1 MIGEKKF
8 SMSKFTIGNSVFA
21 LLNVGW
27 IHLLLIPY
35 IRSNG
40 FNPISVSMIQSIE
53 TITFFSFLLLGGIFF
68 DRFGARTTFAISRI
82 ADIIAIGLL
91 LRPTFFNICVSV
103 ILFGISYGT
112 LWGKYTSFIYNTLSY
127 YGKLSK
133 YPSSAI
139 VFFFVWDIAV
149 SLGAFCSSLLLK
161 NSSYDMLIYVSLL
174 IKIASLIVVFIIVPS
189 GNSWEMLSFK
199 SKSIKHI
206 FISIYECAKS
216 SKNFTLLLLFYGAL
230 NFFCWEMASAIGERI
245 LLDHQW
251 SSSDVARYIS
261 ILSSIMAIGTLI
273 PIVILP
279 QGISVKSCIIMSA
292 IQVCVLFISALIYN
306 VWLFIAIMCFTNA
319 TYSLLEVSIE
329 KKFEYFSNSK
339 IRGSVISVTLAIAMA
354 LKLFNIMLIG
364 LVAQYHSYHLGFIM
378 VVLPILMFMVYLC
391 LQKDLLRI

>member
-1 MIGEKKF
+1 M
-8 SMSKFTIGNSVFA
+8 
-21 LLNVGW
+21 
-27 IHLLLIPY
+27 
-35 IRSNG
+35 
-40 FNPISVSMIQSIE
+40 
-53 TITFFSFLLLGGIFF
+53 
-68 DRFGARTTFAISRI
+68 
-82 ADIIAIGLL
+82 
-91 LRPTFFNICVSV
+91 
-103 ILFGISYGT
+103 
-112 LWGKYTSFIYNTLSY
+112 
-127 YGKLSK
+127 
-133 YPSSAI
+133 
-139 VFFFVWDIAV
+139 
-149 SLGAFCSSLLLK
+149 
-161 NSSYDMLIYVSLL
+161 
-174 IKIASLIVVFIIVPS
+174 FIIVPS